1 MSIGGPEI
9 IVLFLLALIV
19 FGPRKLPE
27 IGRSLGQAMR
37 ELRRMSSEVTSVF
50 EDALDDRRRAAS
62 YGQEWQH
69 PEDGSYHSAGGGHTG
84 TEDSPSG
91 EAEDPYA
98 GVYAGEDVSE
108 AGPGAEEGTESA
120 PVAPGFREEGDGETA
135 AERTD

>member
-27 IGRSLGQAMR
+27 IGRNLGQAMR

-50 EDALDDRRRAAS
+50 EEALDDRRRASS

-69 PEDGSYHSAGGGHTG
+69 PEDENYHYPPGEPA
-84 TEDSPSG
+84 DSETVGDTP
-91 EAEDPYA
+91 EDPYA
-98 GVYAGEDVSE
+98 DVYSGEDLA
-108 AGPGAEEGTESA
+108 AGSRGG
-120 PVAPGFREEGDGETA
+120 REEAEASPESGELPLRKEREAA

>member
-50 EDALDDRRRAAS
+50 EEALDDRRRAS
-62 YGQEWQH
+62 TYGQEWQH
-69 PEDGSYHSAGGGHTG
+69 PEDENYHYPPGEPAESQGAV
-84 TEDSPSG
+84 EDTP
-91 EAEDPYA
+91 EDPYA
-98 GVYAGEDVSE
+98 DVYSGEDLE
-108 AGPGAEEGTESA
+108 AGAPAGQEEDASLPSGE
-120 PVAPGFREEGDGETA
+120 PDLREEREDA